1 MRAESSS
8 TPRPQLS
15 DLLLL
20 VPVSIFGVGIPLG
33 LLDVVYRLFDPMYGG
48 PWQQRWLSAAAE
60 IGFGLMAFFG
70 LVSAWIVVVS
80 SDATLHAHRRRTLVV
95 ALGLLVGVGAA
106 LYLLADWLL
115 SGRHRLDVFL
125 LVFSGLFAVAPMLVA
140 ARHLPRL
147 LRAMPPAA
155 MLRGCRHGQ

>member
-1 MRAESSS
+1 MHVESS

-48 PWQQRWLSAAAE
+48 PSPQRWLSAAAE

-80 SDATLHAHRRRTLVV
+80 SDAALRAHRRRTLIV
-95 ALGLLVGVGAA
+95 ALGLLVGIGVA

-115 SGRHRLDVFL
+115 SGRDELDVFV
-125 LVFSGLFAVAPMLVA
+125 LVFSGLLAVAPMLVA
-140 ARHLPRL
+140 ARHLPRI
-147 LRAMPPAA
+147 LRAAPPAA
-155 MLRGCRHGQ
+155 LLRGCRHGQ

>member
-1 MRAESSS
+1 MRAESS
-8 TPRPQLS
+8 TTRPQLS

-20 VPVSIFGVGIPLG
+20 LPVSIFGVGIPLG
-33 LLDVVYRLFDPMYGG
+33 LIDVVFRLFDPMYGG
-48 PWQQRWLSAAAE
+48 PLPQRLLSAAAE

-80 SDATLHAHRRRTLVV
+80 SDAALRAHRRRTLVV
-95 ALGLLVGVGAA
+95 ALGLLVGIGVA

-115 SGRHRLDVFL
+115 SGRIELDVFV
-125 LVFSGLFAVAPMLVA
+125 LVISGLWAVAPMLVA
-140 ARHLPRL
+140 ARHLPRI
-147 LRAMPPAA
+147 LRATPPAA

>member
-1 MRAESSS
+1 MHAEPS

-48 PWQQRWLSAAAE
+48 PSPQRWLSAAAE

-70 LVSAWIVVVS
+70 MVSAWIVVVS
-80 SDATLHAHRRRTLVV
+80 SDAALRAHRRRTLIV
-95 ALGLLVGVGAA
+95 ALGLLVGIGVA

-115 SGRHRLDVFL
+115 SGRDELDVFV
-125 LVFSGLFAVAPMLVA
+125 LVFSGLLAVAPMLVA
-140 ARHLPRL
+140 ARHLPRI

-155 MLRGCRHGQ
+155 LLRGCRHGQ